1 MKQFNFTQWA
11 LARKQLIWFFVIL
24 MFVMGVFS
32 YRNLGRMEDPD
43 FTIKQMLVVAVWP
56 GATARQVEEQVTDK
70 LEKKLQDTPG
80 LDYLKSYSMAGQTVI
95 YVNLKDTVPESAV
108 RPTWLEVRNMV
119 SDVRSSLPDGV
130 QEPIFNDR
138 FDDVFGNIYALSGD
152 GYSYEELRESAEKI
166 RRILLG
172 VPSVK
177 KVTLVGVQT
186 EKIYIEVENAKLA
199 QLGIDPSLI
208 ISSLQGQNAVAAAGM
223 LQTSS
228 DNVNLRISGMFEQ
241 LDDVRSMPIRANDRT
256 FRLGDIAKVTRSYS
270 DPSDPKM
277 FFNGKP
283 AIGLALSMEKGG
295 NVLTLGKNLQET
307 VDRLKHELPLGMEIG
322 QVANQPKVV
331 ETSINE
337 FVKSLMEAVLIVL
350 IVSFISLGARSGMIV
365 ALCIPLVIAGVF
377 TCMYL
382 LGIDLQKIS
391 LGALIIALGLL
402 VDDAIITIETMVVK
416 MEQGYDRFNAAC
428 YAYTATAYPRLA
440 GALITCAGFIPVG
453 FSKGTASEYVGSIF
467 SVVTIALLL
476 SWVVACTATPLF
488 GYLFIRIKPGEEMQ
502 DEHAIY
508 DTPFYRRFTSI
519 LTWCLNQRKKVLL
532 LTLAAFIAA
541 VGLMGLVKMEF
552 FPSSTRPELIVGLT
566 LPVGSSLKATED
578 VAAKFAAA
586 IDGDPLLASYSY
598 HTGEGAPRFVL
609 CAEPVFNEPYYS
621 EFVIVAKDAKA
632 RDAFTAKME
641 KMFAEDETFAG
652 VRMHSKVLPNGP
664 PSAYP
669 VMLRASGYDPD
680 QVREIAKQVRDAM
693 QKNSKMRGVS
703 YDWDEKSKV
712 MRLEIDQDKA
722 RMLGVDKKSLATS
735 LQTQLSGVG
744 IGEFREN
751 DKTVG
756 IVFRMDSLDRN
767 NLAQVKN
774 CNVHIGNGRYVP
786 LDQIA
791 KISYDAEEG
800 LIWRRDLKPTIIIQG
815 EIEPGVTGND
825 VAQQIYDDLAQ
836 LRQSL
841 PPGYS
846 IELDGPLE
854 QSIKSSKLML
864 GPVPAMI
871 IIILVLLMLQLQ
883 NMGKMLLTL
892 LTAPLGIIGVSL
904 GLLITGKAMGFVV
917 QLGILA
923 LAGIIMRNSII
934 LMDQIEQLMV
944 AGECMWDAI
953 IKATVIRFRP
963 IMLTAAAAILGMIPL
978 ISSVFWGPM
987 AVAIAAGLFGATV
1000 LTLLVLPTMY
1010 AAWYKV
1016 YPPSCHQED
1025 VPASVKE

>member
-1 MKQFNFTQWA
+1 MKSFNFTEWA
-11 LARKQLIWFFVIL
+11 LKRKQLIWFFVLLI
-24 MFVMGVFS
+24 FVMGAFS

-43 FTIKQMLVVAVWP
+43 FTIKQMLVIAVWP

-95 YVNLKDTVPESAV
+95 YVNLKDAVPEKSV

-119 SDVRSSLPDGV
+119 NDVRASLPEGV

-138 FDDVFGNIYALSGD
+138 FDDVFGNIYALSGE
-152 GYSYEELRESAEKI
+152 GYSYEELRAAAEKI
-166 RRILLG
+166 RRNLLG

-177 KVTLVGVQT
+177 KVNLLGVQS

-199 QLGIDPSLI
+199 QLGIDPNVI
-208 ISSLQGQNAVAAAGM
+208 IATLQNQNVMSGSGM

-228 DNVNLRISGMFEQ
+228 DNVNLRLSGIFES
-241 LDDVRSMPIRANDRT
+241 LEDVRAIPVRAGERS
-256 FRLGDIAKVTRSYS
+256 FKLGDVANVSRSYS
-270 DPSDPKM
+270 DPAEPKM

-295 NVLTLGKNLQET
+295 NVLTLGENLQET
-307 VDRLKHELPLGMEIG
+307 LQSLSRDLPLGMEIS

-337 FVKSLMEAVLIVL
+337 FVKSLLEAVVIVL
-350 IVSFISLGARSGMIV
+350 LVSFASLGVRSGMIV

-428 YAYTATAYPRLA
+428 YAYTATAYPRLT
-440 GALITCAGFIPVG
+440 GALVTCAGFIPVG
-453 FSKGTASEYVGSIF
+453 FSKGTASEFVGSIF

-476 SWVVACTATPLF
+476 SWLIACTATPLF
-488 GYLFIRIKPGEEMQ
+488 GYLFIRVKAGEKPE
-502 DEHAIY
+502 DEHDVY
-508 DTPFYRRFTSI
+508 DTPFYRRFTAI
-519 LTWCLNQRKKVLL
+519 LLWCLNRRKKVLL
-532 LTLAAFIAA
+532 ATALSFFAAL
-541 VGLMGLVKMEF
+541 GLMGLVKMEF
-552 FPSSTRPELIVGLT
+552 FPDSTRPELIVGFT
-566 LPVGSSLKATED
+566 LPVGSSSKATEE

-586 IDGDPLLASYSY
+586 IDGDPDIASYS
-598 HTGEGAPRFVL
+598 HHVGEGAPRFVL
-609 CAEPVFNEPYYS
+609 CAEPVFNEPYYA

-632 RDAFTAKME
+632 RQRFRE
-641 KMFAEDETFAG
+641 KIEKLLNDDETYAAAR
-652 VRMHSKVLPNGP
+652 VHCKILPNGP
-664 PSAYP
+664 PSTYP
-669 VMLRASGYDPD
+669 VMLRASGYEPD
-680 QVREIAKQVRDAM
+680 KVREIAKLVRAAA
-693 QKNSKMRGVS
+693 QENSKMREVN

-712 MRLEIDQDKA
+712 MRLEVDQNKA
-722 RMLGVDKKSLATS
+722 RALGVDKKSLSAS
-735 LQTQLSGVG
+735 LQAQLSG
-744 IGEFREN
+744 IPISEFREN
-751 DKTVG
+751 DKTVS
-756 IVFRMDSLDRN
+756 IVFRMAGESRN

-791 KISYDAEEG
+791 RISYDAEDG
-800 LIWRRDLKPTIIIQG
+800 LIWRRNLKPTIIVQG
-815 EIEPGVTGND
+815 EIAPGSTGND
-825 VAQQIYDDLAQ
+825 VAKEIYDSLAAV
-836 LRQSL
+836 RKDL

-846 IELDGPLE
+846 IEIDGPLE
-854 QSIKSSKLML
+854 QSIKSGAML
-864 GPVPAMI
+864 LAPVPAMLI
-871 IIILVLLMLQLQ
+871 VILILLMLQLQ
-883 NMGKMLLTL
+883 DMGKMLLTL

-904 GLLITGKAMGFVV
+904 GLLVTGKPMGFVV

-934 LMDQIEQLMV
+934 LIDQIEQLMNE
-944 AGECMWDAI
+944 GEAMWDAI

-963 IMLTAAAAILGMIPL
+963 IMLTAAAAILAMIPL
-978 ISSVFWGPM
+978 VGSVFWGPM
-987 AVAIAAGLFGATV
+987 AVAIAAGLFGATI
-1000 LTLLVLPTMY
+1000 LTLLILPTMY
-1010 AAWYKV
+1010 AAWYKAC
-1016 YPPSCHQED
+1016 PPSGHLED
-1025 VPASVKE
+1025 VAQKKA